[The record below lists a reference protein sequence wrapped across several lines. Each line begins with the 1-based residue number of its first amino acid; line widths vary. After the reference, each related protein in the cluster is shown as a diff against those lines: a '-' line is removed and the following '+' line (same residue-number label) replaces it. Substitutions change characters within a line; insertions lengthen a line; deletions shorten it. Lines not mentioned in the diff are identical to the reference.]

1 MKTLLY
7 FHPVGS
13 TSWRPIVDGV
23 KDIALKANWHVQ
35 EVNVPPTHHNLDELC
50 QFWNPVGVIIDAGA
64 GFGGISPADLKLRPT
79 VLIDPDPTLLPS
91 GTYSVRH
98 DSVATAT
105 LAAKELLSTGFSHFA
120 YVPYPKK
127 RFWSTERETA
137 FAKSV
142 EINGGTCRVFRTRN
156 TSNSDSPDYLR
167 RLREFIAAL
176 PKPCGIFAANDHTA
190 AKVLTTAR
198 LLELSVPDDIA
209 VIGVDNYVNI
219 CEDAFPS
226 LSSIEPDYYHAG
238 TAAAMLMMEI
248 VHAGNRRKTL
258 RKRTF
263 GPVRIVRRAST
274 RILKNHDADVESALE
289 LIQKESCVGLTAAR
303 VTKLFAC
310 SRVYAEMR
318 FRKAT
323 GQSILEAIHTVRL
336 ERAKALLRNPSQ
348 QLKSIADFCGFK
360 SQNALCKFFLKK
372 TGRTMSAWRSATAKD
387 SALAFAAKAKTASAA
402 MPS

>member
-64 GFGGISPADLKLRPT
+64 GFGDISPSDLKLRPT
-79 VLIDPDPTLLPS
+79 VLIDPNPTLLPS
-91 GTYSVRH
+91 GAFTVRH

-105 LAAKELLSTGFSHFA
+105 LAAKELLSTGFIHFA

-127 RFWSTERETA
+127 RFWSMERETA
-137 FAKSV
+137 FRKSV
-142 EINGGTCRVFRTRN
+142 EINGGTCKVFRARS

-190 AKVLTTAR
+190 ANVLTTAR
-198 LLELSVPDDIA
+198 LLELSIPDDIA

-219 CEDAFPS
+219 CEDAMPP

-238 TAAAMLMMEI
+238 TTAAMLMMEM
-248 VHAGNRRKTL
+248 VQAGNRLKTPHE
-258 RKRTF
+258 RTF

-274 RILKNHDADVESALE
+274 RILKNHDADVEAALE
-289 LIQKESCVGLTAAR
+289 LIHKESCIGLAAAR
-303 VTKLFAC
+303 VTKLFPC

-323 GQSILEAIHTVRL
+323 GQSILEAIQAVRL
-336 ERAKALLRNPSQ
+336 ERAKELLRNPDQ
-348 QLKSIADFCGFK
+348 QIKAIADFCGFK

-372 TGRTMSAWRSATAKD
+372 TGMTMSAWRLSQEPSPRLSAV
-387 SALAFAAKAKTASAA
+387 AAARQF
-402 MPS
+402 PRQ

>member
-23 KDIALKANWHVQ
+23 KNIALKADWHVQ

-64 GFGGISPADLKLRPT
+64 GFGGISSDDLKSHPT

-91 GTYSVRH
+91 GAFTVRH

-105 LAAKELLSTGFSHFA
+105 LAAKELLSADLTHFA
-120 YVPYPKK
+120 YIPYSKE
-127 RFWSTERETA
+127 RFWSKERETA
-137 FAKSV
+137 FIKSV
-142 EINGGTCRVFRTRN
+142 KINGGTCKVFRARS
-156 TSNSDSPDYLR
+156 TSNADSPKYLR

-176 PKPCGIFAANDHTA
+176 PRPCGIFAANDHTA
-190 AKVLTTAR
+190 ASVLTTAR

-219 CEDAFPS
+219 CEGTIPT
-226 LSSIEPDYYHAG
+226 LSSIEPDYYNAG

-248 VHAGNRRKTL
+248 VQAGNRLKSV

-289 LIQKESCVGLTAAR
+289 LIQKESCIGLTAAR
-303 VTKLFAC
+303 VTRVFDC

-323 GQSILEAIHTVRL
+323 GQSILEAIQAARL
-336 ERAKALLRNPSQ
+336 ERVKELLRNPDQ
-348 QLKSIADFCGFK
+348 QIKAIADFCGFK
-360 SQNALCKFFLKK
+360 SPTALCKFFLKK
-372 TGRTMSAWRSATAKD
+372 TGMTMSAWRTSQERE
-387 SALAFAAKAKTASAA
+387 
-402 MPS
+402 PIPQR